1 MAVPPMGR
9 AVTKPLGCVGSELI
23 GPGAPLFLV
32 TDPEKGRRKEAPLA
46 PSSARTY
53 GPLTIR
59 IEEHE
64 DSLALRAIGEL
75 DISSAPAL
83 EDSLLHAF
91 ESAAPSVTLDL
102 TEVSFIDTTGLR
114 VVAWAHENSRAE
126 GDRVRMADSAS
137 IRRRLPS

>member
-1 MAVPPMGR
+1 MGR

-23 GPGAPLFLV
+23 GPGAPLFF
-32 TDPEKGRRKEAPLA
+32 TDPEKEMRKEVPLA
-46 PSSARTY
+46 PSSARTH

-75 DISSAPAL
+75 DLSSAPAL

-91 ESAAPSVTLDL
+91 ESAASSVTLDL
-102 TEVSFIDTTGLR
+102 TEVSFIDATGLR

-126 GDRVRMADSAS
+126 GDRVRMADPAS
-137 IRRRLPS
+137 IRRMLPH